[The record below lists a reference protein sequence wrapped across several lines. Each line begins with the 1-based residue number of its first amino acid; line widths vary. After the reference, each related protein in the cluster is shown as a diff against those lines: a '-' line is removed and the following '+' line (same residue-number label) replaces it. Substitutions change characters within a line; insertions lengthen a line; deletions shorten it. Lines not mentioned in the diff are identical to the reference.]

1 MRELEQAQRAHG
13 TEGNDIKPNV
23 ALDEKITNQAQNKVN
38 NNENRHVAEKTQLVM
53 APPEILGAPYDDRG
67 EGASPLLHRSDSH
80 QCFAA
85 RTKSGVRELKQ
96 AQRAHGIEGNNME
109 PDVALDEY
117 ITNQADDKEND
128 FVMEGQLDAAV
139 VDNNNYQAYNN
150 DSHSVVDASVG
161 DVANIGAVENIEHR
175 EANNNDDNYVV
186 NAPMNIA
193 DIAEV
198 ADVVIITTKANND
211 DDNHDI

>member
-1 MRELEQAQRAHG
+1 MR
-13 TEGNDIKPNV
+13 
-23 ALDEKITNQAQNKVN
+23 
-38 NNENRHVAEKTQLVM
+38 
-53 APPEILGAPYDDRG
+53 
-67 EGASPLLHRSDSH
+67 
-80 QCFAA
+80 
-85 RTKSGVRELKQ
+85 
-96 AQRAHGIEGNNME
+96 
-109 PDVALDEY
+109 
-117 ITNQADDKEND
+117 
-128 FVMEGQLDAAV
+128 DAAV

-161 DVANIGAVENIEHR
+161 DVANIGAVENIGHH

-211 DDNHDI
+211 DDNHDEVNAPGDGSVTAVAAFNRVLLDEVNVETITEDNNENYEVGNADNEQA